1 MKKCWPYTIC
11 SWRKKEYLNNL
22 FRELDILLS
31 HFIKTCQE
39 NEEAMIVRSDKGHGK
54 RNEWSYKDVE
64 QATNWHLNIT
74 EDCKKMIAKLK
85 VREMWVS
92 EV

>member
-1 MKKCWPYTIC
+1 
-11 SWRKKEYLNNL
+11 
-22 FRELDILLS
+22 
-31 HFIKTCQE
+31 
-39 NEEAMIVRSDKGHGK
+39 MIMRSDKGHGK